1 MFDFI
6 FAPIKALGEFIVWAL
21 IIYGIVQMAQLIGFI
36 IRGYYMLKFMK
47 SAADLVANLASE
59 VAELRRELPREIA
72 NAERR
77 LAARPVPPPLPPLP
91 PVGVPVRDR
100 EGARR

>member
-6 FAPIKALGEFIVWAL
+6 FAPVRAVGEFIMWGL
-21 IIYGIVQMAQLIGFI
+21 ILYGVVNMAQLIGFI
-36 IRGYYMLKFMK
+36 IRGYYMMKFMK
-47 SAADLVANLASE
+47 NAADLVANLARE

-100 EGARR
+100 EEARR